1 MAKSKTAAK
10 SKPAAKS
17 VPKSKPVA
25 NPAAVLAD
33 ADNNGA
39 GAKVLNLIEEA
50 KPAPAVNAAES
61 APAEPAAKKSK
72 AKAAVTTVTPV
83 VEQNGIKQP
92 GEGTFCRKIWDVLS
106 ALHAEG
112 KDATFATAREA
123 LKGEQ
128 MADATVRTQ
137 YARWKTHHGIKR
149 EEKKPARKPA
159 AAKQAAPAV
168 VSKEDQQQAS

>member
-1 MAKSKTAAK
+1 MSKSK

-17 VPKSKPVA
+17 VPKSKTA
-25 NPAAVLAD
+25 TKQNPAAVLAD

-39 GAKVLNLIEEA
+39 GAKLLNLIEEA
-50 KPAPAVNAAES
+50 VTTVAAVNAAET
-61 APAEPAAKKSK
+61 APAAKKSK
-72 AKAAVTTVTPV
+72 PKAVTTVAL
-83 VEQNGIKQP
+83 VEQNNIKQP
-92 GEGTFCRKIWDVLS
+92 GAGTFCRKIWDVLS

-137 YARWKTHHGIKR
+137 YARWRTFTGIKR
-149 EEKKPARKPA
+149 EVQKPARKSGKPA
-159 AAKQAAPAV
+159 AAPAV
-168 VSKEDQQQAS
+168 VSEEAQQQAS